1 MCRTNKTQKGEDLNS
16 MKSTKNL
23 FLTAL
28 TLAALSAGAWA
39 EDREPG
45 RLPMPAANCGVPHLR
60 RLPLRHPHLRRPP
73 SPESTGEPRQ
83 RHQHYPWADS
93 SKLRL
98 CGVRENS
105 EPISR
110 PPSIR

>member
-39 EDREPG
+39 EDSASG
-45 RLPMPAANCGVPHLR
+45 KPAANSAAAAAAPAPVTAADVQSLKDALAAQQKQIE
-60 RLPLRHPHLRRPP
+60 RLTQQLQQMQAGNQA
-73 SPESTGEPRQ
+73 EE
-83 RHQHYPWADS
+83 
-93 SKLRL
+93 
-98 CGVRENS
+98 
-105 EPISR
+105 
-110 PPSIR
+110 